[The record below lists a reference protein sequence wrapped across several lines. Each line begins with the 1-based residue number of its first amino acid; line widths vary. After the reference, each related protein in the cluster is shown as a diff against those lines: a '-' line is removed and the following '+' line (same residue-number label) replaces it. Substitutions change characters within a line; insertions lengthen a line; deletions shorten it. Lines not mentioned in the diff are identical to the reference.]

1 MGGRVASAFRPAWWL
16 PGPHAQTLWAALL
29 RRRVD
34 SGWQGCKRERLT
46 TPDGD
51 FLDLD
56 WHESAARGASLV
68 LLLHGLSGSSRS
80 GYIVG
85 LQQALA
91 AYGFRSA
98 ALNFRGCSGEYNRTA
113 WCYHSGET
121 SDFDYVYRTIR
132 RREPQ
137 TPLAAVGFSLG
148 GNVLLKWLG
157 ERREGA
163 DLFAA
168 AAVSVPMVLN
178 RCADRMDRGFSRLY
192 RDQLLGEL
200 KAYIH
205 GKRLHLARIGAHR
218 EAERLERLGD
228 LRPIR
233 SFWEYDERVVAPLYG
248 FRDALDYYRKSSSRQ
263 FLGAIRVPTLI
274 VQAADD
280 PFLTPDILPAPDEL
294 PAGICLEVSPAG
306 GHVGFVAGSW
316 PGRARYWLEE
326 RIPAFLRQESSG
338 WGSQKARLSVGVL

>member
-34 SGWQGCKRERLT
+34 SGWQDCKRERLT

-56 WHESAARGASLV
+56 WHESVARGEPLV

-85 LQQALA
+85 LQQSLA

-157 ERREGA
+157 ERGEGA

-168 AAVSVPMVLN
+168 AAVSVPMLLN

-192 RDQLLGEL
+192 RDRLLSEL
-200 KAYIH
+200 KDYIH
-205 GKRLHLARIGAHR
+205 GKRLYLTHIGAHR

-248 FRDALDYYRKSSSRQ
+248 FRDAFDYYRKSSSRQ
-263 FLGAIRVPTLI
+263 FLEAIRVPTLI
-274 VQAADD
+274 LQAADD

-294 PAGICLEVSPAG
+294 PAGVCLEVSPAG

-326 RIPAFLRQESSG
+326 RIPAFLRQELSG
-338 WGSQKARLSVGVL
+338 WGSQKTRLTVGVL

>member
-1 MGGRVASAFRPAWWL
+1 
-16 PGPHAQTLWAALL
+16 
-29 RRRVD
+29 
-34 SGWQGCKRERLT
+34 LT

-56 WHESAARGASLV
+56 WYQSAGNRAPLV
-68 LLLHGLSGSSRS
+68 VLLHGLSGSSRS

-91 AYGFRSA
+91 VCGFRSV

-121 SDFDYVYRTIR
+121 SDFDHVYRTIR

-148 GNVLLKWLG
+148 GNMLLKWLG

-163 DLFAA
+163 ELFAA
-168 AAVSVPMVLN
+168 AAVSVPLVLN

-192 RDQLLGEL
+192 RDQLLREL

-205 GKRLHLARIGAHR
+205 GKRLHLASIGALG

-248 FRDALDYYRKSSSRQ
+248 FRDAFDYYRKSSSRQ

-294 PAGICLEVSPAG
+294 PAGVCVEVSPAG
-306 GHVGFVAGSW
+306 GHVGFVTGSW

-326 RIPAFLRQESSG
+326 RIPAFLRQELSG
-338 WGSQKARLSVGVL
+338 SRSGKLRRSTDVL

>member
-1 MGGRVASAFRPAWWL
+1 VT
-16 PGPHAQTLWAALL
+16 TL
-29 RRRVD
+29 D
-34 SGWQGCKRERLT
+34 E
-46 TPDGD
+46 D

-56 WHESAARGASLV
+56 WHESAAGGAPLV
-68 LLLHGLSGSSRS
+68 VLLHGLCGSSRS
-80 GYIVG
+80 GYVVG

-91 AYGFRSA
+91 ASGFRSV

-121 SDFDYVYRTIR
+121 SDFDYVYRAIR

-157 ERREGA
+157 ERGEGA
-163 DLFAA
+163 ELFAA
-168 AAVSVPMVLN
+168 VAVSVPMVLS

-192 RDQLLGEL
+192 RDQLLREL

-205 GKRLHLARIGAHR
+205 GKRLHLARIGAHH

-228 LRPIR
+228 LRSVR

-248 FRDALDYYRKSSSRQ
+248 FRDALDYYCQSSSRQ
-263 FLGAIRVPTLI
+263 FLSAIRVPTLI

-280 PFLTPDILPAPDEL
+280 PFLTPDILPGPDEL
-294 PAGICLEVSPAG
+294 PSNVCLEVSPSG

-326 RIPAFLRQESSG
+326 RIPMFLRQELFG
-338 WGSQKARLSVGVL
+338 RGSQKPGLPTGVL